1 MSNRPAVGGWLQG
14 KTVRKG
20 GGLTSSSHTR
30 SSTPQVQS
38 TSTTIFGGGVKDA
51 SGRTTEYFS
60 MDDQCPVCKSDRY
73 LNPKLRLLV
82 SSCYHKMC
90 ESCIDRLFTLGPA
103 PCPICNKILR
113 KLAFTPQTF
122 EDLSVEKEVA
132 VRRRIAKE
140 FNKRRDDFPDLR
152 SYNDYLEEVED
163 ITFNLINDID
173 IPQTEARIAKY
184 RAENAALIELN
195 IQREEAYAQTLREQ
209 EEADRRERE
218 LRASQLRR
226 EEEEEREEREKE
238 RREIIDKLETSDKS
252 AAKLIAK
259 SRANALRR
267 ASARATSSTST
278 VVQSNAK
285 LLRTRAATDI
295 PDIPHVPFNDNY
307 YSYDDK
313 YELRPGGFDDF
324 FSEAVRKDREGIMR
338 AGGYRIEE
346 AWERALRCAVAGLDL
361 PPLVGLEGVLQS
373 LPATDASG
381 DVIMAVAAG

>member
-1 MSNRPAVGGWLQG
+1 MATRTKVGGWLQG

-20 GGLTSSSHTR
+20 GALASATHTR

-103 PCPICNKILR
+103 PCPICNKVLR

-122 EDLSVEKEVA
+122 EDLTVEKEVA

-140 FNKRRDDFPDLR
+140 FNKQRGDFPDLR

-163 ITFNLINDID
+163 VTFNLINDID
-173 IPQTEARIAKY
+173 VAKTEARIAAY
-184 RAENAALIELN
+184 RAENVALIELN
-195 IQREEAYAQTLREQ
+195 IQREEAYARDLKEQ
-209 EEADRRERE
+209 EEAEKRERE
-218 LRASQLRR
+218 QRAAQLRR

-238 RREIIDKLETSDKS
+238 KREIIDRLETSDKS

-259 SRANALRR
+259 SRANAAKRS
-267 ASARATSSTST
+267 SARAASAN
-278 VVQSNAK
+278 VIQSNAK
-285 LLRTRAATDI
+285 LLRTRAAVDV
-295 PDIPHVPFNDNY
+295 PDVPHVPFQDNW

-313 YELRPGGFDDF
+313 YQLNPRGYNDF

-338 AGGYRIEE
+338 GGGYMVEE
-346 AWERALRCAVAGLDL
+346 AWDRALRCAVAALDL
-361 PPLVGLEGVLQS
+361 QPLVGLDV
-373 LPATDASG
+373 PAPWPQTDSSG
-381 DVIMAVAAG
+381 DIIMATV